1 MSNIEPGHVRVFQ
14 AIRSQLYDNI
24 TLSSCRINGNPGVA
38 IVMIDPVG
46 EGKVGVMP
54 LFVALNEHMKVE
66 FEAEDAPD
74 NPHEEIFKRA
84 ARQSPVPQKDDS
96 EGAGQ

>member
-24 TLSSCRINGNPGVA
+24 TLSSCRINGKPGVA
-38 IVMIDPVG
+38 IVMIDHVG

-54 LFVALNEHMKVE
+54 LFVALNEGMTVE
-66 FEAEDAPD
+66 FKGENGPDSPLEEVFSRRPQTKATEGTAE
-74 NPHEEIFKRA
+74 
-84 ARQSPVPQKDDS
+84 
-96 EGAGQ
+96 

>member
-24 TLSSCRINGNPGVA
+24 TLSSCRINGQPGVA
-38 IVMIDPVG
+38 IVMIDQVG

-54 LFVALNEHMKVE
+54 LFVAINEHMTVE
-66 FEAEDAPD
+66 FDGENGPDSPLEEVFSRRARTRTTEEDA
-74 NPHEEIFKRA
+74 A
-84 ARQSPVPQKDDS
+84 
-96 EGAGQ
+96 

>member
-24 TLSSCRINGNPGVA
+24 TLSSCRINGKPGVA
-38 IVMIDPVG
+38 IVMIDQVG

-54 LFVALNEHMKVE
+54 LFVAINEGMIVE
-66 FEAEDAPD
+66 FEGENGPD
-74 NPHEEIFKRA
+74 SPMDEIFTRRA
-84 ARQSPVPQKDDS
+84 QTKKAAG
-96 EGAGQ
+96 GAE